1 MVKIKIE
8 YPIDNTFFSS
18 LLFEGLSYI
27 ISNSKSDCSF
37 NINEIEFKDKNFISD
52 IYSNLDDNRLSN
64 LKLAM
69 AGKNDNINKKIF
81 EKFGLNIMSEKSYSD
96 LMNTL
101 KRESKNLIINR
112 DIITISV
119 NLRKGN
125 VLIDVDDKTE
135 GVQAAIFKTERY
147 TGITSTEMNL
157 TNKQLTQY
165 FSKEVALI
173 LLLGLYSSFITTII
187 LQKQPY
193 YFFLVFSPEEFIG
206 LLSKGN
212 KELIKK
218 FFEIKSEMM
227 QELKSIISK
236 NPSNELILIELILN
250 LKLQKLLRDYN
261 IRKISFTLF
270 KLALEGQIYKIY
282 EQIPLTILSE
292 NPFKK
297 IISKI
302 SKKTD
307 DLIYNLYWLFTSPKS
322 PVLTGLADNNYV
334 AYSNLMRA
342 LYGIYRFVTVGN
354 AQGWFDFIRELH
366 NAYEKEKDEDR
377 KRQFLEIMKKIE
389 VLM

>member
-1 MVKIKIE
+1 MVKIEIE

-18 LLFEGLSYI
+18 LLFEGLLYT
-27 ISNSKSDCSF
+27 ISNSKSDCNF

-52 IYSNLDDNRLSN
+52 IYSNLDDNRINDLR
-64 LKLAM
+64 LRM
-69 AGKNDNINKKIF
+69 VGNDNINRTIF
-81 EKFGLNIMSEKSYSD
+81 EKFGLNITSKKIYSD
-96 LMNTL
+96 LINVL
-101 KRESKNLIINR
+101 KKESKNFIIDR
-112 DIITISV
+112 DSIVISL
-119 NLRKGN
+119 NLRKN
-125 VLIDVDDKTE
+125 EVLIDVKNKQE

-147 TGITSTEMNL
+147 MGITSTEMSL

-187 LQKQPY
+187 LQEKPY
-193 YFFLVFSPEEFIG
+193 YFFLVFSPEEIIQ
-206 LLSKGN
+206 LLSKSN

-236 NPSNELILIELILN
+236 NSSNELILIELILN
-250 LKLQKLLRDYN
+250 LKLQKLLKDSN
-261 IRKISFTLF
+261 IEKISFTLF

-307 DLIYNLYWLFTSPKS
+307 DLIYNLYWLFSSPKS
-322 PVLTGLADNNYV
+322 PVLTGLADNNYI

-342 LYGIYRFVTVGN
+342 LYGIYRFVIVGD
-354 AQGWFDFIRELH
+354 AQGWFDFIRELY
-366 NAYEKEKDEDR
+366 NAYEKEKDENR
-377 KRQFLEIMKKIE
+377 KRQFLEIIRKIE
-389 VLM
+389 VLI

>member
-18 LLFEGLSYI
+18 LLFEGLLYT
-27 ISNSKSDCSF
+27 ISNSKSDCNF

-52 IYSNLDDNRLSN
+52 IYSNLDDNRINDLR
-64 LKLAM
+64 LRM
-69 AGKNDNINKKIF
+69 VGNDNINRTIF
-81 EKFGLNIMSEKSYSD
+81 EKFGLNITSKKIYSD
-96 LMNTL
+96 LINVL
-101 KRESKNLIINR
+101 KKESKNFIIDR
-112 DIITISV
+112 DSIVISL
-119 NLRKGN
+119 NLRKN
-125 VLIDVDDKTE
+125 EVLIDVKNKQE

-147 TGITSTEMNL
+147 MGITSTEMNL

-165 FSKEVALI
+165 FSKEFALI
-173 LLLGLYSSFITTII
+173 LLLGLYSSFITTIT
-187 LQKQPY
+187 LQEKPY
-193 YFFLVFSPEEFIG
+193 YFFLVFSPEEIIQ
-206 LLSKGN
+206 LLSKSN

-250 LKLQKLLRDYN
+250 LKLQKLLKDSN
-261 IRKISFTLF
+261 IEKISFTLF

-307 DLIYNLYWLFTSPKS
+307 DLIYNLYWLFSSPKS
-322 PVLTGLADNNYV
+322 PVLTGLADNNYI

-342 LYGIYRFVTVGN
+342 SYGIYRFVIVGN

-366 NAYEKEKDEDR
+366 NAYEKEKDENR
-377 KRQFLEIMKKIE
+377 KRQFLEIIRKIE
-389 VLM
+389 VLI

>member
-18 LLFEGLSYI
+18 LLFEGLLYI
-27 ISNSKSDCSF
+27 ISNNKSDCSF

-52 IYSNLDDNRLSN
+52 IYSNLDDNRINDLR
-64 LKLAM
+64 LRM
-69 AGKNDNINKKIF
+69 VGNDNINRTIF
-81 EKFGLNIMSEKSYSD
+81 EKFGLNITSKKIYSD
-96 LMNTL
+96 LINVL
-101 KRESKNLIINR
+101 KGESKNLMIDR
-112 DIITISV
+112 DSIVISS
-119 NLRKGN
+119 NLRKN
-125 VLIDVDDKTE
+125 EVLIDVKSKQE

-147 TGITSTEMNL
+147 MGITSTEMNL

-193 YFFLVFSPEEFIG
+193 YFFLVFSPEEFIE

-292 NPFKK
+292 NPFKR

>member
-18 LLFEGLSYI
+18 LLFEGLLYT
-27 ISNSKSDCSF
+27 ISNSKSDCNF

-52 IYSNLDDNRLSN
+52 IYSNLDDNRINDLR
-64 LKLAM
+64 LRM
-69 AGKNDNINKKIF
+69 VGNDNINRTIF
-81 EKFGLNIMSEKSYSD
+81 EKFGLNITSKKIYSD
-96 LMNTL
+96 LINVL
-101 KRESKNLIINR
+101 KKESKNFIIDR
-112 DIITISV
+112 DSIVISL
-119 NLRKGN
+119 NLRKN
-125 VLIDVDDKTE
+125 EVLIDVKNKQE

-147 TGITSTEMNL
+147 MGITSTEMNL

-193 YFFLVFSPEEFIG
+193 YFFLVFSPEEFIE

-218 FFEIKSEMM
+218 FFEIKNEMM

-307 DLIYNLYWLFTSPKS
+307 DLIYNLYWLFASPKS

-354 AQGWFDFIRELH
+354 TQGWFDFIRELH

>member
-18 LLFEGLSYI
+18 LLFEGLLYT
-27 ISNSKSDCSF
+27 ISNSKSDCNF

-52 IYSNLDDNRLSN
+52 IYSNLDDNRINDLR
-64 LKLAM
+64 LRM
-69 AGKNDNINKKIF
+69 VGNDNINRTIF
-81 EKFGLNIMSEKSYSD
+81 EKFGLNITSKKIYSD
-96 LMNTL
+96 LINVL
-101 KRESKNLIINR
+101 KKESKNFIIDR
-112 DIITISV
+112 DSIVISL
-119 NLRKGN
+119 NLRKN
-125 VLIDVDDKTE
+125 EVLIDVKNKQE

-147 TGITSTEMNL
+147 MGITSTEMNL

-193 YFFLVFSPEEFIG
+193 YFFLVFSPEEFIE

-218 FFEIKSEMM
+218 FFEIKNEMM

-307 DLIYNLYWLFTSPKS
+307 DLIYNLYWLFTSSKS

-354 AQGWFDFIRELH
+354 TQGWFDFIRELH

-377 KRQFLEIMKKIE
+377 KRQFFEIMKKIE

>member
-18 LLFEGLSYI
+18 LLFEGLLYI
-27 ISNSKSDCSF
+27 ISNNKSDCSF

-52 IYSNLDDNRLSN
+52 IYSNLDDNRINDLR
-64 LKLAM
+64 LRM
-69 AGKNDNINKKIF
+69 VGNDNINRTIF
-81 EKFGLNIMSEKSYSD
+81 EKFGLNITSKKIYSD
-96 LMNTL
+96 LINVL
-101 KRESKNLIINR
+101 KKESKNFIIDR
-112 DIITISV
+112 DSIVISL
-119 NLRKGN
+119 NLRKN
-125 VLIDVDDKTE
+125 EVLIDVKSKQE

-147 TGITSTEMNL
+147 MGITSTEMNL

-193 YFFLVFSPEEFIG
+193 YFFLVFSPEEFIE

-307 DLIYNLYWLFTSPKS
+307 DLIHNLYWLFTSPKS

>member
-8 YPIDNTFFSS
+8 YPINSTFFSS
-18 LLFEGLSYI
+18 LLFEGLLYI

-52 IYSNLDDNRLSN
+52 IYSNLDDSRIND
-64 LKLAM
+64 LKIRM
-69 AGKNDNINKKIF
+69 VGNNNINIKIF
-81 EKFGLNIMSEKSYSD
+81 EKFGLKIKSEYIYSD
-96 LMNTL
+96 LINKL
-101 KRESKNLIINR
+101 KKESRNLIISKDN
-112 DIITISV
+112 ILISL
-119 NLRKGN
+119 NLRRN
-125 VLIDVDDKTE
+125 EVLIDVENKQE
-135 GVQAAIFKTERY
+135 GIQAAIFKTTERY
-147 TGITSTEMNL
+147 MGITSTEMSL

-193 YFFLVFSPEEFIG
+193 YFFLVFSPEEFIE

-218 FFEIKSEMM
+218 FFEIKNEMM

-270 KLALEGQIYKIY
+270 KLAPERYYYKIY

-307 DLIYNLYWLFTSPKS
+307 DLIHNLYWLFTSSKS

-377 KRQFLEIMKKIE
+377 KRQFLEIMEKIE

>member
-18 LLFEGLSYI
+18 LLFEGLLYI
-27 ISNSKSDCSF
+27 ISNNKSDCSF

-52 IYSNLDDNRLSN
+52 IYSNLDDNRINDLR
-64 LKLAM
+64 LRM
-69 AGKNDNINKKIF
+69 VGNDNINRTIF
-81 EKFGLNIMSEKSYSD
+81 EKFGLNITSKKIYSD
-96 LMNTL
+96 LINVL
-101 KRESKNLIINR
+101 KGESKNLMIDR
-112 DIITISV
+112 DSIVISS
-119 NLRKGN
+119 NLRKN
-125 VLIDVDDKTE
+125 EVLIDVKSKQE

-147 TGITSTEMNL
+147 MGITSTEMNL

-193 YFFLVFSPEEFIG
+193 YFFLVFSPEEFIE

-307 DLIYNLYWLFTSPKS
+307 DLIHNLYWLFTSPKS